1 MSGSVEQREPPQGL
15 VPRVLVV
22 VCDSWGVGGAP
33 DATDYGDEGSDTL
46 GNTSRVVGGIHAPA
60 LESLGLGLLTSI
72 EGVAPRADAGT
83 AHGWAIE
90 RSAGKDTTTGHWE
103 MMGIRLDEPFPLYPD
118 GFPPEVVVPFER
130 AIGHRIL
137 GNEPASGT
145 EIIARLGVEH
155 LATGD
160 PIVYTSGDSVFQ
172 IACHKAVVPLQRLY
186 EWCRI
191 ARELLVPPHRVGRV
205 IARPFEGEPG
215 AFVRSPE
222 RRDLSVPPPGATV
235 LDALQAAAVPVY
247 GVGKI
252 QDIFDRQGITEA
264 RYSDSND
271 HGVDLTVEY
280 LAAPRTGVRVREP
293 GRLRFQVRPS
303 QRPRGIRGGGRSVRP
318 PAPGADRVARRGRVV
333 DHWGSRVRSH
343 HPPDRPFP
351 GTDPVAGCGSV
362 RWTVRDRRL
371 ATGFGDLGR
380 TVTTLLGVQVE
391 GLVGSSF
398 TDRLGFDGD
407 TEAPSSGG

>member
-1 MSGSVEQREPPQGL
+1 L
-15 VPRVLVV
+15 VL

-33 DATDYGDEGSDTL
+33 DAGAYGDEGSDTL
-46 GNTSRVVGGIHAPA
+46 GNTSRAVGGVHAPA

-72 EGVAPRADAGT
+72 EGIEPRAGSGT
-83 AHGWAIE
+83 GHGWAVE

-118 GFPPEVVVPFER
+118 GFPPEIVEPFER

-145 EIIARLGVEH
+145 EIIARLGELH

-172 IACHKAVVPLQRLY
+172 IACHKAVVPLDRLY
-186 EWCRI
+186 EWCRV

-215 AFVRSPE
+215 AFIRSPE
-222 RRDLSVPPPGATV
+222 RRDLSVPPPGPTV
-235 LDALQAAAVPVY
+235 LDALEAAAVPVY
-247 GVGKI
+247 GVGKL
-252 QDIFDRQGITEA
+252 QDIFDRRGITEA

-280 LAAPRTGVRVREP
+280 LRRPGPALVFTNLVDFDSKYGHRNDPAGYAAAIEA
-293 GRLRFQVRPS
+293 F
-303 QRPRGIRGGGRSVRP
+303 
-318 PAPGADRVARRGRVV
+318 
-333 DHWGSRVRSH
+333 
-343 HPPDRPFP
+343 
-351 GTDPVAGCGSV
+351 
-362 RWTVRDRRL
+362 DRRL
-371 ATGFGDLGR
+371 PELIAALDGGVMLITGDHGCDPTTPSTDHSRERTPLLAAGLTAGAHEIGVRDGFGDLGI
-380 TVTTLLGVQVE
+380 TVASLLGVQVE
-391 GLVGSSF
+391 GEGLFGVSF
-398 TDRLGFDGD
+398 MDRLGFDSESD
-407 TEAPSSGG
+407 VMSSGG